1 MSATIN
7 LTEGIAF
14 EQYEV
19 VHHPVDYNQVQN
31 YYLICKVGT
40 FCGVSWVLVGQ
51 KAKLG

>member
-19 VHHPVDYNQVQN
+19 VHHPVDYNQVQKF
-31 YYLICKVGT
+31 YLICKVST
-40 FCGVSWVLVGQ
+40 LCVVLRVLVGQ
-51 KAKLG
+51 KASLG